1 MIVSSPMYFRM
12 PSGCGWRGLDRE
24 EGSTFGVVS
33 INKVIS
39 SSGLESARNQ
49 SSPAAKMKMTI
60 SKNVFSFWPNSI
72 TSYVKF
78 YVDVCIFPCKN

>member
-1 MIVSSPMYFRM
+1 MYFLM

-24 EGSTFGVVS
+24 EDSTFGVVF

-39 SSGLESARNQ
+39 SSGLEWARNQ
-49 SSPAAKMKMTI
+49 SSPAAKMKMII
-60 SKNVFSFWPNSI
+60 SKNVFSFWPNSK

-78 YVDVCIFPCKN
+78 NVDVCIFPL